1 MALKITKAEQSMSIT
16 NLTVCLYG
24 QPGIGKTSTAF
35 TAEKPLLLDFDNGAY
50 RSANR
55 KDVVE
60 VAEWKDVAFITKAD
74 LENYQTIILDTAG
87 RALDVLQNHII
98 ASNPKSQN
106 KSGGL
111 TLQGFG
117 ALKQEFISWLKM
129 IRSFGK
135 DIVLLAHMDEQRQ
148 GDDIIERLDITGGSK
163 NEIYKVSDAMG
174 RLRFDSNKR
183 VLDFSPSS
191 TGFGKNPAQLDLLQV
206 PNFAE
211 SPNFLADVIQSIK
224 DGINKQTE
232 EQKAY
237 IVKIEQA
244 TENFRALNTIDDFNK
259 VLAASLDVEPE
270 IKRALIKAATDKGFN
285 FDKASMQFKESKP
298 EEQVA

>member
-55 KDVVE
+55 KDAVE
-60 VAEWKDVAFITKAD
+60 VADWKDVAFITKED
-74 LENYQTIILDTAG
+74 LASYQTIILDTAG

-98 ASNPKSQN
+98 ASNPKAQN

-191 TGFGKNPAQLDLLQV
+191 TGFGKNPAQLALLNI

-211 SPNFLADVIQSIK
+211 NTNFLGEVIQSIK

-232 EQKAY
+232 DQKAY
-237 IVKIEQA
+237 IQKIEIA
-244 TENFRALNTIDDFNK
+244 ISSFSSLETLEEFNN
-259 VLAASLDVEPE
+259 VLAVSMDAEPE
-270 IKRALIKAATDKGFN
+270 IKRGLVKKAEDKGFVL
-285 FDKASMQFKESKP
+285 DKSTKQFILKQEDK
-298 EEQVA
+298 VA